1 MFAKRVQEEFR
12 VFVAPV
18 AFGDSHK
25 GRWFDV
31 EDSEGW
37 CEAAF
42 EAIRVEAGVEE
53 VEVIDFDG
61 NLDQAFTQALNC
73 HSAQDIEEGFALV
86 LEHGAIFL
94 AACKLEDSIEC
105 AKDALDRF
113 VDWAV
118 DERSLAEQILDD
130 SGVLD
135 GVPDICKL
143 YFDTEAWWRDA
154 KIESY
159 SVVVFADSW
168 YAFREELG

>member
-18 AFGDSHK
+18 AFGEAHR

-31 EDSEGW
+31 GSEPGW

-42 EAIRVEAGVEE
+42 EAIRIEAGVEE

-61 NLDQAFTQALNC
+61 NLDQAFTRALNC

-86 LEHGAIFL
+86 QEHGAIFL

-105 AKDALDRF
+105 AKEALERF

-118 DERSLAEQILDD
+118 DERSLAEQILNEQ
-130 SGVLD
+130 GLLD
-135 GVPDICKL
+135 GASDFLKM
-143 YFDTEAWWRDA
+143 YFDTEAWWRDT

-159 SVVVFADSW
+159 QVVSFADGY
-168 YAFREELG
+168 YAFHRA